1 MKKIN
6 VYLAVGIFGAI
17 VVNVVLLLAYVALST
32 LLLHW
37 NSGDMRMRV
46 PDVAVAKKASACD
59 MAEADSLE
67 PAVPVSEKSQE
78 SVWKK
83 VKRFFFAPGT
93 WLAERCSNA
102 LGRVRA
108 KTATQ
113 SWYDT
118 GYTEVFGSP
127 SSLQID
133 GLWYHGP
140 VMAPYPV
147 RDKGD
152 ARERK
157 PLVVSA
163 EDALLWLS
171 HPGFFEPKAIEGV
184 QPRVIKAKAHLNDLF
199 KSGKLKR
206 RLSPEQIV
214 AICLREAQY
223 WNKDDQDGLYI
234 DLNCLGDLSY
244 AGDEKAH
251 GPIQISLR
259 AHDSVDAIEGF
270 GLRSTDFLGDLA
282 LSEMVYQAWVCEH
295 VPEFETPELTFQW
308 ASRYWN
314 GGPTGAQGKY
324 FSKALRY
331 WNGSSERAGVKGFY
345 AMVTELPVYT
355 ELVAFR
361 KTGGKLQIVHESE
374 DAPTAVAVKDS
385 RGTLL
390 PVWVRHPHYGTV
402 FAGPRVTAAKTSLF
416 PDGRI
421 EWASAEFGTP
431 DAKQVSSQ

>member
-1 MKKIN
+1 MSI
-6 VYLAVGIFGAI
+6 YLAVGLFGAI
-17 VVNVVLLLAYVALST
+17 IVNIVLMLAYVALSS
-32 LLLHW
+32 LLLRW

-59 MAEADSLE
+59 MAEFYGAE
-67 PAVPVSEKSQE
+67 PAVSAPVSSKEQE
-78 SVWKK
+78 PAWKK
-83 VKRFFFAPGT
+83 AKRFFFAPGI
-93 WLAERCSNA
+93 WLAERCGNA
-102 LGRVRA
+102 LARVRA
-108 KTATQ
+108 KSAKQ

-118 GYTEVFGSP
+118 GYTEVFGAPASI
-127 SSLQID
+127 QID

-140 VMAPYPV
+140 AMAPYPV

-171 HPGFFEPKAIEGV
+171 HPGFFEPEAIEGV
-184 QPRVIKAKAHLNDLF
+184 NPRVVKAKAHLNELF
-199 KSGKLKR
+199 KSGKLTR

-223 WNKDDQDGLYI
+223 WNKADQDGSYI

-244 AGDEKAH
+244 AGDNKAH

-259 AHDSVDAIEGF
+259 AHSSVDAIKGF

-282 LSEMVYQAWVCEH
+282 LSEMVYQAWVYEH
-295 VPEFETPELTFQW
+295 VPAFETPELTFQW

-314 GGPTGAQGKY
+314 GGPTGARGKY
-324 FSKALRY
+324 YTKALRY

-345 AMVTELPVYT
+345 AQVTALPVYA

-361 KTGGKLQIVHESE
+361 KAGGTLQIVHKN
-374 DAPTAVAVKDS
+374 ATASTVALVKDS
-385 RGTLL
+385 RGTEL
-390 PVWVRHPHYGTV
+390 PVWFRHPHYGTPSI
-402 FAGPRVTAAKTSLF
+402 FGPRVPAVETTLF
-416 PDGRI
+416 PDGRL
-421 EWASAEFGTP
+421 EWARTQFGAPAE
-431 DAKQVSSQ
+431 QLVSSR